1 MSRWRDE
8 IRRRLADAKLDPTR
22 EAAIAQELEQHLED
36 RYAELRAEG
45 ATSDAA
51 RQAALAELADDDRMR
66 QELMRQVP
74 RTPVNDP
81 PGAGGHSP
89 FGQWW
94 QDIRYALRMLR
105 RTPGFTTV
113 AVLTLALGIGG
124 TVAIFSAVYTVLYK
138 PLPLTAGER
147 LVVPVSTNPA
157 RDILRGSI
165 PFADYMDWRE
175 QRDVFEQVALFNRI
189 DVDISGGQT
198 PERVAGMQVTTEYF
212 PTLQVQPLLGRTLIP
227 SDHDAKATRVAVI
240 SDGLWK
246 RRFGADPA
254 IAGKPMRLAG
264 DTVVI
269 AGVVPGDRTWPMNI
283 DLWLPMRT
291 ALLNEDVRTRRDNM
305 IFLSIARLGDGVPIE
320 QARARVVAIADR
332 VAVEHPNSR
341 KGWSTDLVPV
351 REYVVEPEIR
361 LGMFVLLIGVALVL
375 LIACVNL
382 ANLLLARGS
391 DRAREMAVRTALG
404 ASRVRLVRQ
413 LMTESLVLA
422 VAGGAAGLLLARWL
436 VRGLVAAAPPNL
448 PMLES
453 LGLDGAA
460 TVAAIAITLATAFAF
475 GLLPAVAASLFHPA
489 EALREGGRT
498 DSAGRRTGRLREA
511 LVVAQIALAIVM
523 LTGAGLML
531 RSFAHLLRVDP
542 GVDVE
547 RVLTGRIALPA
558 RHRGEGPSTQFFQ
571 RLTAA
576 LTASPG
582 VEAAAATSFLPAGGT
597 GFGLGR
603 VFLLEGQPE
612 PPASSDHAARWN
624 VVTPDFFRT
633 LGIRVVRGR
642 AFTPQD
648 TAAST
653 PVMVINETMARR
665 VFGTGD
671 PLGRRMRS
679 WRDENVLREIVG
691 VVSDVRYTGLADEER
706 SLVYVPHA
714 QDWWGL
720 MIVTV
725 RAHGSPAILA
735 ETLRRAVSHLDPDVA
750 VANVATLESLAAD
763 TIAPHRF
770 GALLLGVF
778 AAAAVLLA
786 GIGVYGVMNY
796 VVAQRSHEIGV
807 RLALGARPRDAFRLV
822 LGRGLLLTAIGA
834 TLGLAGALAIGPLME
849 SLLSGVRPRD
859 TLTLAMVPLILAAV
873 AFLGCAVPGRR
884 AARIQPIEAL
894 RR

>member
-1 MSRWRDE
+1 
-8 IRRRLADAKLDPTR
+8 
-22 EAAIAQELEQHLED
+22 
-36 RYAELRAEG
+36 
-45 ATSDAA
+45 
-51 RQAALAELADDDRMR
+51 
-66 QELMRQVP
+66 
-74 RTPVNDP
+74 
-81 PGAGGHSP
+81 
-89 FGQWW
+89 
-94 QDIRYALRMLR
+94 
-105 RTPGFTTV
+105 
-113 AVLTLALGIGG
+113 
-124 TVAIFSAVYTVLYK
+124 
-138 PLPLTAGER
+138 
-147 LVVPVSTNPA
+147 LV
-157 RDILRGSI
+157 
-165 PFADYMDWRE
+165 
-175 QRDVFEQVALFNRI
+175 
-189 DVDISGGQT
+189 
-198 PERVAGMQVTTEYF
+198 
-212 PTLQVQPLLGRTLIP
+212 
-227 SDHDAKATRVAVI
+227 
-240 SDGLWK
+240 
-246 RRFGADPA
+246 
-254 IAGKPMRLAG
+254 
-264 DTVVI
+264 
-269 AGVVPGDRTWPMNI
+269 
-283 DLWLPMRT
+283 
-291 ALLNEDVRTRRDNM
+291 
-305 IFLSIARLGDGVPIE
+305 
-320 QARARVVAIADR
+320 
-332 VAVEHPNSR
+332 
-341 KGWSTDLVPV
+341 
-351 REYVVEPEIR
+351 
-361 LGMFVLLIGVALVL
+361 
-375 LIACVNL
+375 
-382 ANLLLARGS
+382 
-391 DRAREMAVRTALG
+391 
-404 ASRVRLVRQ
+404 
-413 LMTESLVLA
+413 
-422 VAGGAAGLLLARWL
+422 
-436 VRGLVAAAPPNL
+436 
-448 PMLES
+448 
-453 LGLDGAA
+453 
-460 TVAAIAITLATAFAF
+460 
-475 GLLPAVAASLFHPA
+475 HPA
-489 EALREGGRT
+489 KALREGGRT

-547 RVLTGRIALPA
+547 RVLTGRISLPA

-576 LTASPG
+576 LMASPG

-612 PPASSDHAARWN
+612 PPASSDHAAGWN

-725 RAHGSPAILA
+725 RAHDSPAMLA
-735 ETLRRAVSHLDPDVA
+735 ETLRRAVARLDPDIA
-750 VANVATLESLAAD
+750 VANVATLESLAAV

-778 AAAAVLLA
+778 AAAAVLPA

-807 RLALGARPRDAFRLV
+807 RLALGAKPRDAFRLV

-834 TLGLAGALAIGPLME
+834 TLGLAGALAVGPRME

-859 TLTLAMVPLILAAV
+859 TLILAMVPLILAAV

>member
-1 MSRWRDE
+1 
-8 IRRRLADAKLDPTR
+8 
-22 EAAIAQELEQHLED
+22 
-36 RYAELRAEG
+36 
-45 ATSDAA
+45 
-51 RQAALAELADDDRMR
+51 
-66 QELMRQVP
+66 
-74 RTPVNDP
+74 
-81 PGAGGHSP
+81 
-89 FGQWW
+89 
-94 QDIRYALRMLR
+94 
-105 RTPGFTTV
+105 
-113 AVLTLALGIGG
+113 
-124 TVAIFSAVYTVLYK
+124 
-138 PLPLTAGER
+138 
-147 LVVPVSTNPA
+147 
-157 RDILRGSI
+157 
-165 PFADYMDWRE
+165 
-175 QRDVFEQVALFNRI
+175 
-189 DVDISGGQT
+189 
-198 PERVAGMQVTTEYF
+198 
-212 PTLQVQPLLGRTLIP
+212 
-227 SDHDAKATRVAVI
+227 
-240 SDGLWK
+240 
-246 RRFGADPA
+246 
-254 IAGKPMRLAG
+254 
-264 DTVVI
+264 
-269 AGVVPGDRTWPMNI
+269 
-283 DLWLPMRT
+283 
-291 ALLNEDVRTRRDNM
+291 
-305 IFLSIARLGDGVPIE
+305 
-320 QARARVVAIADR
+320 
-332 VAVEHPNSR
+332 
-341 KGWSTDLVPV
+341 
-351 REYVVEPEIR
+351 
-361 LGMFVLLIGVALVL
+361 
-375 LIACVNL
+375 
-382 ANLLLARGS
+382 
-391 DRAREMAVRTALG
+391 
-404 ASRVRLVRQ
+404 
-413 LMTESLVLA
+413 
-422 VAGGAAGLLLARWL
+422 
-436 VRGLVAAAPPNL
+436 
-448 PMLES
+448 
-453 LGLDGAA
+453 
-460 TVAAIAITLATAFAF
+460 
-475 GLLPAVAASLFHPA
+475 LFHPA

-558 RHRGEGPSTQFFQ
+558 RYGGEGLSAQFFQ
-571 RLTAA
+571 RLIAA
-576 LTASPG
+576 LMASPG

-603 VFLLEGQPE
+603 VFLLDGQPE
-612 PPASSDHAARWN
+612 PPASSDHGARWN

-714 QDWWGL
+714 QQDWWGV

-735 ETLRRAVSHLDPDVA
+735 ETLRRAVARLDPDIA
-750 VANVATLESLAAD
+750 VADVATLAALAAD
-763 TIAPHRF
+763 TIALHRF

-859 TLTLAMVPLILAAV
+859 TLTLAIVPLILAAV
-873 AFLGCAVPGRR
+873 AFLGCAVPGLR

>member
-1 MSRWRDE
+1 
-8 IRRRLADAKLDPTR
+8 
-22 EAAIAQELEQHLED
+22 
-36 RYAELRAEG
+36 
-45 ATSDAA
+45 
-51 RQAALAELADDDRMR
+51 
-66 QELMRQVP
+66 
-74 RTPVNDP
+74 
-81 PGAGGHSP
+81 
-89 FGQWW
+89 
-94 QDIRYALRMLR
+94 
-105 RTPGFTTV
+105 
-113 AVLTLALGIGG
+113 
-124 TVAIFSAVYTVLYK
+124 
-138 PLPLTAGER
+138 
-147 LVVPVSTNPA
+147 
-157 RDILRGSI
+157 
-165 PFADYMDWRE
+165 
-175 QRDVFEQVALFNRI
+175 
-189 DVDISGGQT
+189 
-198 PERVAGMQVTTEYF
+198 
-212 PTLQVQPLLGRTLIP
+212 
-227 SDHDAKATRVAVI
+227 
-240 SDGLWK
+240 
-246 RRFGADPA
+246 
-254 IAGKPMRLAG
+254 
-264 DTVVI
+264 
-269 AGVVPGDRTWPMNI
+269 
-283 DLWLPMRT
+283 
-291 ALLNEDVRTRRDNM
+291 
-305 IFLSIARLGDGVPIE
+305 
-320 QARARVVAIADR
+320 
-332 VAVEHPNSR
+332 
-341 KGWSTDLVPV
+341 
-351 REYVVEPEIR
+351 
-361 LGMFVLLIGVALVL
+361 MFVLLIGVALVL

-422 VAGGAAGLLLARWL
+422 VAGGAAGLVLARWL

-475 GLLPAVAASLFHPA
+475 GLLPAVAASLFDPA

-498 DSAGRRTGRLREA
+498 GSAGRRTGRLREA

-531 RSFAHLLRVDP
+531 RSFAHLLRVNP
-542 GVDVE
+542 GVDVA
-547 RVLTGRIALPA
+547 RVLAGRISLPA
-558 RHRGEGPSTQFFQ
+558 RHRGEGPTTQFFQ
-571 RLTAA
+571 QLTAA

-582 VEAAAATSFLPAGGT
+582 VEAAAATSFLPVGGT

-612 PPASSDHAARWN
+612 PPASNDHAARWN

-648 TAAST
+648 TGAST

-665 VFGTGD
+665 VFGAGD

-735 ETLRRAVSHLDPDVA
+735 ETLRRAVARLDPDIA
-750 VANVATLESLAAD
+750 VADVATLESLAAD

-859 TLTLAMVPLILAAV
+859 TVTLALVPLILAAV